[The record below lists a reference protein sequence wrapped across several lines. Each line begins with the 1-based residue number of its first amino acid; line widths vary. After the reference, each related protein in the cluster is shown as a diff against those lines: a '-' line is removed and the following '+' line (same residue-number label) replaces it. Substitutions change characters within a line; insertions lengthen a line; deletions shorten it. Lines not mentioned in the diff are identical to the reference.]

1 MKKNDHSIWTI
12 AFTLLFSAILAIP
25 VYAQDQPMRS
35 REIIEKG
42 TFVEVTGSLRLM
54 GGEWFLSVD
63 QVLYQLYTA
72 PLEFRME
79 WDFTMEEH
87 KQVAVTGFY
96 YSQDG
101 DPAGVIAV
109 STITMDGKEFRF
121 REDDGTP
128 RWRGRG
134 AGTTPGDGTRSGR
147 GPGS

>member
-1 MKKNDHSIWTI
+1 MKKNNHNIWTI
-12 AFTLLFSAILAIP
+12 AFTLLLSAILTIP
-25 VYAQDQPMRS
+25 AYAQNQPMRS
-35 REIIEKG
+35 REIVENG
-42 TFVEVTGSLRLM
+42 TFVEVTGNLRHM

-63 QVLYQLYTA
+63 QVLHQLYTA
-72 PLEFRME
+72 PSLYREE
-79 WDFTMEEH
+79 WGATMEEH
-87 KQVAVTGFY
+87 KQATVTGFY
-96 YSQDG
+96 YSPEG

-109 STITMDGKEFRF
+109 STITMDGKQFRF